1 MTYNQQINQL
11 IKTLVLKE
19 FFNTLKRNTLFR
31 FIIAGI
37 INTLFGL
44 TLGVIFLS
52 FLPFHYSLSLL
63 LLTCIA
69 PMFNYFMSLK
79 YVFNSPGNTSGSN
92 KKLGLFFSVY
102 LFLYFVHVLFM
113 SILINQVDL
122 DDIIAYLISAPF
134 IIVTTYILQKKIVF
148 KK

>member
-1 MTYNQQINQL
+1 M
-11 IKTLVLKE
+11 LKE
-19 FFNTLKRNTLFR
+19 FFNTFKRNTLFR

-44 TLGVIFLS
+44 TLGFIFLH

-122 DDIIAYLISAPF
+122 DDIIAYMISAPF
-134 IIVTTYILQKKIVF
+134 IIVLTYILQKKIVF

>member
-1 MTYNQQINQL
+1 M
-11 IKTLVLKE
+11 LVLKE
-19 FFNTLKRNTLFR
+19 FFNTFKRNTLFR

-44 TLGVIFLS
+44 TLGVIFLR

-102 LFLYFVHVLFM
+102 LFMYFAHVLLM

-122 DDIIAYLISAPF
+122 DDIIAYLVSAPF
-134 IIVTTYILQKKIVF
+134 IIVLTYILQKKIVF

>member
-11 IKTLVLKE
+11 IKTLVLKK

-44 TLGVIFLS
+44 TLGVIFLR

-102 LFLYFVHVLFM
+102 LFMYFVHVLLM

-134 IIVTTYILQKKIVF
+134 IIVMTYILQKKIVF
-148 KK
+148 NK

>member
-1 MTYNQQINQL
+1 M
-11 IKTLVLKE
+11 LVLKE

-44 TLGVIFLS
+44 TLGVIFLR

-102 LFLYFVHVLFM
+102 LFMYFVHVLFM

-134 IIVTTYILQKKIVF
+134 IIMLTYILQKKIVF

>member
-1 MTYNQQINQL
+1 M
-11 IKTLVLKE
+11 LVLKE

-44 TLGVIFLS
+44 TLGVIFLR

-102 LFLYFVHVLFM
+102 LFMYFVHILLM
-113 SILINQVDL
+113 SVLINQVDL

-134 IIVTTYILQKKIVF
+134 IIMLAYILQKKIVF

>member
-11 IKTLVLKE
+11 IKTLMLKE

-44 TLGVIFLS
+44 TLGVIFLR

-102 LFLYFVHVLFM
+102 LFMYFAHVLLM

-134 IIVTTYILQKKIVF
+134 IIVMTYILQKKIVF
-148 KK
+148 NK

>member
-11 IKTLVLKE
+11 IKMLVLKE

-44 TLGVIFLS
+44 TLGVIFLH

-79 YVFNSPGNTSGSN
+79 FVFNSPGNASGSN

-102 LFLYFVHVLFM
+102 LFLYFVHILFM

-134 IIVTTYILQKKIVF
+134 IIVLTYILQKKIVF

>member
-1 MTYNQQINQL
+1 MAYNQQINQL
-11 IKTLVLKE
+11 IKMLVLKE
-19 FFNTLKRNTLFR
+19 FFNTFKRNTLFR

-44 TLGVIFLS
+44 TLGVIFLR

-102 LFLYFVHVLFM
+102 LFMYFVHVLFM

-134 IIVTTYILQKKIVF
+134 IIVMTYILQKKIVF
-148 KK
+148 NK

>member
-11 IKTLVLKE
+11 IKTLMLKE

-69 PMFNYFMSLK
+69 PIFNYFMSSK
-79 YVFNSPGNTSGSN
+79 YVFNSPGNASGSN
-92 KKLGLFFSVY
+92 KKLGLFLSVY

>member
-11 IKTLVLKE
+11 IKTLVLKK

-44 TLGVIFLS
+44 TLGVIFLR

-113 SILINQVDL
+113 SVLINQVDL

-134 IIVTTYILQKKIVF
+134 IIVLAYILQKKIVF

>member
-1 MTYNQQINQL
+1 MAYNQQINQL
-11 IKTLVLKE
+11 IKMLVLKE
-19 FFNTLKRNTLFR
+19 FFNTFKRNTLFR

-102 LFLYFVHVLFM
+102 LFMYFAHVLLM

-134 IIVTTYILQKKIVF
+134 IIVMTYILQKKIVF
-148 KK
+148 NK

>member
-1 MTYNQQINQL
+1 MTYNQQIKQL
-11 IKTLVLKE
+11 IKTLVLKK
-19 FFNTLKRNTLFR
+19 FFNTLKLNTLFR

-44 TLGVIFLS
+44 TLGVIFLR

-79 YVFNSPGNTSGSN
+79 YVFNSPGNASGSN

-102 LFLYFVHVLFM
+102 FFMYFVHILFM
-113 SILINQVDL
+113 SVLINQVDL

-134 IIVTTYILQKKIVF
+134 IIMLTYILQKKIVF

>member
-1 MTYNQQINQL
+1 
-11 IKTLVLKE
+11 VLKE
-19 FFNTLKRNTLFR
+19 FFNILKRNTLFR

-69 PMFNYFMSLK
+69 PMFNYFVSSR
-79 YVFNSPGNTSGSN
+79 YVFNSPGDVSRSN

-102 LFLYFVHVLFM
+102 FFMYFVHVFFI
-113 SILINQVDL
+113 SILINQFNQ
-122 DDIIAYLISAPF
+122 DDIIAFLISAPF
-134 IIVTTYILQKKIVF
+134 IIVLTYFLQKEIVF

>member
-1 MTYNQQINQL
+1 MTYNQQIKQL
-11 IKTLVLKE
+11 IKTLVLKK
-19 FFNTLKRNTLFR
+19 FFNTLKLNTLFR

-44 TLGVIFLS
+44 TLGVIFLR

-69 PMFNYFMSLK
+69 PIFNYFMSLK

-102 LFLYFVHVLFM
+102 LFMYFVHVLFM

>member
-1 MTYNQQINQL
+1 MI
-11 IKTLVLKE
+11 VFKE
-19 FFNTLKRNTLFR
+19 FLNTLKQNTLFR

-44 TLGVIFLS
+44 TLGVVFLS

-69 PMFNYFMSLK
+69 PMFNYFMSSK
-79 YVFNSPGNTSGSN
+79 YVFNSPGNAPGSN

-113 SILINQVDL
+113 SVLINQVDL

-134 IIVTTYILQKKIVF
+134 IIVLAYILQKKIVF

>member
-44 TLGVIFLS
+44 TLGVIFLR

-113 SILINQVDL
+113 SVLINQVDL

-134 IIVTTYILQKKIVF
+134 IIVLAYILQKKIVF

>member
-1 MTYNQQINQL
+1 M
-11 IKTLVLKE
+11 LKE
-19 FFNTLKRNTLFR
+19 FFNILKRNTLFR

-69 PMFNYFMSLK
+69 PMFNYFVSSR
-79 YVFNSPGNTSGSN
+79 YVFNSPGDVSRSN

-102 LFLYFVHVLFM
+102 FFMYFVHVFFI
-113 SILINQVDL
+113 SILINQFNQ
-122 DDIIAYLISAPF
+122 DDIIAFLISAPF
-134 IIVTTYILQKKIVF
+134 IIVLTYFLQKEIVF

>member
-1 MTYNQQINQL
+1 MAYNQRINQL
-11 IKTLVLKE
+11 IKTLVLIE
-19 FFNTLKRNTLFR
+19 FFNTLKGNTLFR

-44 TLGVIFLS
+44 TLGVIFLR
-52 FLPFHYSLSLL
+52 FLPFHYSLSIL

-69 PMFNYFMSLK
+69 PIFNYFMSSK
-79 YVFNSPGNTSGSN
+79 YVFNSPGNAFRSN
-92 KKLGLFFSVY
+92 KKLGLFFLVY
-102 LFLYFVHVLFM
+102 FLMYFVHVLFM

-134 IIVTTYILQKKIVF
+134 IIVLTYILQKKIVF

>member
-11 IKTLVLKE
+11 IKTLVLKK

-44 TLGVIFLS
+44 TLGVIFLR

-69 PMFNYFMSLK
+69 PMFNYFVSLK
-79 YVFNSPGNTSGSN
+79 YVFNSPSNTSGSN
-92 KKLGLFFSVY
+92 KKLGLFLSVY

-134 IIVTTYILQKKIVF
+134 IIMLTYILQKKIVF

>member
-1 MTYNQQINQL
+1 M
-11 IKTLVLKE
+11 LVLKE

-44 TLGVIFLS
+44 TLGVIFLR

-102 LFLYFVHVLFM
+102 LFMYFVHVLFM

-134 IIVTTYILQKKIVF
+134 IIVMTYILQKKIVF
-148 KK
+148 NK

>member
-1 MTYNQQINQL
+1 MAYNQQINQL
-11 IKTLVLKE
+11 IKMLVLKE
-19 FFNTLKRNTLFR
+19 FFNTFKRNTLFR

-44 TLGVIFLS
+44 TLGVIFLR

-102 LFLYFVHVLFM
+102 LFMYFAHVLLM

-134 IIVTTYILQKKIVF
+134 IIVMTYILQKKIVF
-148 KK
+148 NK

>member
-19 FFNTLKRNTLFR
+19 FFNTLKRNTLLR

-44 TLGVIFLS
+44 TLGVIFLR

-69 PMFNYFMSLK
+69 PIFNYFMSLK
-79 YVFNSPGNTSGSN
+79 YVFNASGSN

-102 LFLYFVHVLFM
+102 LFMYFVHILFM

-134 IIVTTYILQKKIVF
+134 IIVLTYILQKKIAF

>member
-19 FFNTLKRNTLFR
+19 FFNTLKRNTLLR

-44 TLGVIFLS
+44 TLGVIFLR

-69 PMFNYFMSLK
+69 PIFNYFMSLK
-79 YVFNSPGNTSGSN
+79 YVFNSPGNISGSN

-102 LFLYFVHVLFM
+102 FFIYFVHVFFI

-134 IIVTTYILQKKIVF
+134 IIVLTYILQKKIVF

>member
-1 MTYNQQINQL
+1 M
-11 IKTLVLKE
+11 LVLKE

-44 TLGVIFLS
+44 TLGVIFLR

-102 LFLYFVHVLFM
+102 LFMYFVHVLLM

-134 IIVTTYILQKKIVF
+134 IIVMTYILQKKIVF
-148 KK
+148 NK

>member
-1 MTYNQQINQL
+1 MAYNQQINQL
-11 IKTLVLKE
+11 IKMLVLKE
-19 FFNTLKRNTLFR
+19 FFNTFKRNTLFR

-44 TLGVIFLS
+44 TLGVIFLR

-102 LFLYFVHVLFM
+102 FFLYFVHVLFM

-122 DDIIAYLISAPF
+122 DDIIAYLISVPF
-134 IIVTTYILQKKIVF
+134 IIMLT
-148 KK
+148 

>member
-1 MTYNQQINQL
+1 MAYNQQINQL
-11 IKTLVLKE
+11 IKMLVLKE
-19 FFNTLKRNTLFR
+19 FFNTFKRNTLFR

-44 TLGVIFLS
+44 TLGVIFLR

-102 LFLYFVHVLFM
+102 LFMYFAHVLLM

-134 IIVTTYILQKKIVF
+134 IIMLTYILQKKIVF

>member
-11 IKTLVLKE
+11 IKTLVLKK

-44 TLGVIFLS
+44 TLGVIFLR

-79 YVFNSPGNTSGSN
+79 YVFNSHSNASGSN

-102 LFLYFVHVLFM
+102 LFMYFVHVLFM

-134 IIVTTYILQKKIVF
+134 IIMLTYILQKKIVF

>member
-1 MTYNQQINQL
+1 M
-11 IKTLVLKE
+11 LVLKE

-44 TLGVIFLS
+44 TLGVIFLR

-63 LLTCIA
+63 LLTFIA

-113 SILINQVDL
+113 SVLINQVDL

-134 IIVTTYILQKKIVF
+134 IIVLAYILQKKIVF

>member
-1 MTYNQQINQL
+1 
-11 IKTLVLKE
+11 
-19 FFNTLKRNTLFR
+19 
-31 FIIAGI
+31 
-37 INTLFGL
+37 
-44 TLGVIFLS
+44 
-52 FLPFHYSLSLL
+52 LSLL

>member
-11 IKTLVLKE
+11 IKMLVLKE
-19 FFNTLKRNTLFR
+19 FFNTFKRNTLFR

-44 TLGVIFLS
+44 TLGVIFLR

-79 YVFNSPGNTSGSN
+79 YVFNSPGNKLGSN

-134 IIVTTYILQKKIVF
+134 IIVQTYILQKKIVF

>member
-1 MTYNQQINQL
+1 MAYNQQINQL
-11 IKTLVLKE
+11 IKMLVLKE
-19 FFNTLKRNTLFR
+19 FFNTFKRNTLFR

-44 TLGVIFLS
+44 TLGVIFLR

-134 IIVTTYILQKKIVF
+134 IIVMTYILQKKIVF
-148 KK
+148 NK

>member
-1 MTYNQQINQL
+1 MAYNQQINQL
-11 IKTLVLKE
+11 IKMLVLKE
-19 FFNTLKRNTLFR
+19 FFNTFKRNTLFR

-44 TLGVIFLS
+44 TLGVIFLR

-102 LFLYFVHVLFM
+102 LFMYFVHVLLM

-134 IIVTTYILQKKIVF
+134 IIVMTYILQKKIVF
-148 KK
+148 NK

>member
-1 MTYNQQINQL
+1 M
-11 IKTLVLKE
+11 LVLKE
-19 FFNTLKRNTLFR
+19 FFNTFKRNTLFR

-44 TLGVIFLS
+44 TLGVIFLR

-102 LFLYFVHVLFM
+102 LFMYFVHVLLM
-113 SILINQVDL
+113 SVLINQVDL

-134 IIVTTYILQKKIVF
+134 IIVMTYILQKKIVF
-148 KK
+148 NK

>member
-11 IKTLVLKE
+11 IKMLVLKE

-44 TLGVIFLS
+44 TLGVIFLR

-102 LFLYFVHVLFM
+102 LFMYFVHVLLM

-134 IIVTTYILQKKIVF
+134 IIVLAYILQKKIVF

>member
-11 IKTLVLKE
+11 IKTLVLKK

-44 TLGVIFLS
+44 TLGVIFLR

-102 LFLYFVHVLFM
+102 FFMYFVQILFM
-113 SILINQVDL
+113 SVLINQVDL